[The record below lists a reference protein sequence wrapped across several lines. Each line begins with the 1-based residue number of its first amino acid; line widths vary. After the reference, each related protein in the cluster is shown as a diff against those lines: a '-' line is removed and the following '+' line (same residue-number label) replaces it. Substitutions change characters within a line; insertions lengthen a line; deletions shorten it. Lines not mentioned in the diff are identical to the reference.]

1 MDKEPVDTTGDKEV
15 QDTTDSIAAAEEE
28 QEEAQPEQR
37 THMLGAVQDF
47 TALGVTTILDANV
60 NIARKFKHAATFLWN
75 PEVETQASGAQQG
88 GDGFGGGGEVSA
100 AADDPQEQDGDGDE
114 DNTNTQRF
122 SHDVILRIEIT
133 TSKEARTASYISFL
147 LCTLSLATVI
157 IQSLTK
163 AYRDPDQYLFN
174 QDDLFYGTA
183 IVISVLLLLLFYA
196 LYMYTLRLV
205 QTRRRGQYWSFRRKF
220 MSGGVYVILVL
231 QTCTAVLGLSN
242 IVYLIVTGCDWF
254 TRPVLAVGYA
264 QWTLWNTMLLLYLIA
279 SHSLGFW
286 SGKVKQQSL
295 KKREEAVK
303 EKSGNLSSIGDSDK
317 KKSAVGGMRM
327 ATSGF
332 NLDFHHSIS
341 LPEVVETRQQYDEDG
356 KRKDVGDDGD
366 DGDGDG
372 DDLKSKEGSVGSSS
386 SMYYDAT
393 IGGTAVDGKDVDNVS
408 GGLVDTEVEAAVA
421 VAGAAAA
428 VHGEKKKQK
437 KKIKKKGS
445 SGSTSDVASKDSK
458 PKPAA
463 PFALVMDAP
472 FSIHIFKLPLFIAF
486 QILLTFLFLSITNN
500 LSVLRMQ
507 IDTQRQAQNIT
518 NSDCPTD
525 IEIQCGV
532 SKTAQLLTIFLVLTV
547 AAYLCAHFY
556 FWWRTDHDLKKKPF
570 AQTRTVRVLH
580 SMSTFAISAVYAAF
594 TASIILTFLVHI
606 TSCWTYIF
614 VWSAVL
620 PMMLAG
626 TCSTLVLAYFT
637 IPKNFDSAEQ
647 VMQVWLQEF
656 AWTEPSL
663 DSAILTRNAR
673 MPMSVTLQ
681 KEPMFCLETGI
692 KMLYWSHMAY
702 VLEEQ
707 RIINDSISSLEDALQ
722 TFNLTDYEVVKNARV
737 DTKSIIAWGQPG
749 NHTIVAAFKG
759 TSSME
764 NVITDLKWFPKT
776 HPPTRSFQVGSGVAT
791 KYLKWVCQVHGGFWE
806 AFTADDY
813 DSTVI
818 AKLEQVCA
826 KVGVEPENAKIMF
839 TGHSLG
845 GALATLA
852 TQAWVSK
859 YPAAG
864 HVCETVTFGSPRVG
878 NKPFAYEYNS
888 VMANHW
894 GLVNG
899 KDPVAQVPKGFMY
912 KRCGERIILQANTG
926 DFIVR
931 PTFMEKEVTIST
943 SNVPSDHFL
952 EQYRH
957 AICNVIKSQFSSL
970 ALGGGYEGAV
980 ELAERVDLKQL
991 LMHENMD
998 LTALRDAGVKPI
1010 SFESLKTMN
1019 HEQGDAIGCGCQSC
1033 FPNKGWLKGRAGKK
1047 GEEVESSLG
1056 EEESHRRTL
1065 MMVEEEV

>member
-1 MDKEPVDTTGDKEV
+1 
-15 QDTTDSIAAAEEE
+15 
-28 QEEAQPEQR
+28 
-37 THMLGAVQDF
+37 
-47 TALGVTTILDANV
+47 
-60 NIARKFKHAATFLWN
+60 
-75 PEVETQASGAQQG
+75 
-88 GDGFGGGGEVSA
+88 
-100 AADDPQEQDGDGDE
+100 
-114 DNTNTQRF
+114 
-122 SHDVILRIEIT
+122 
-133 TSKEARTASYISFL
+133 
-147 LCTLSLATVI
+147 
-157 IQSLTK
+157 
-163 AYRDPDQYLFN
+163 
-174 QDDLFYGTA
+174 
-183 IVISVLLLLLFYA
+183 
-196 LYMYTLRLV
+196 
-205 QTRRRGQYWSFRRKF
+205 
-220 MSGGVYVILVL
+220 
-231 QTCTAVLGLSN
+231 
-242 IVYLIVTGCDWF
+242 
-254 TRPVLAVGYA
+254 
-264 QWTLWNTMLLLYLIA
+264 
-279 SHSLGFW
+279 
-286 SGKVKQQSL
+286 
-295 KKREEAVK
+295 
-303 EKSGNLSSIGDSDK
+303 
-317 KKSAVGGMRM
+317 
-327 ATSGF
+327 
-332 NLDFHHSIS
+332 
-341 LPEVVETRQQYDEDG
+341 
-356 KRKDVGDDGD
+356 
-366 DGDGDG
+366 
-372 DDLKSKEGSVGSSS
+372 
-386 SMYYDAT
+386 
-393 IGGTAVDGKDVDNVS
+393 
-408 GGLVDTEVEAAVA
+408 
-421 VAGAAAA
+421 
-428 VHGEKKKQK
+428 
-437 KKIKKKGS
+437 
-445 SGSTSDVASKDSK
+445 
-458 PKPAA
+458 
-463 PFALVMDAP
+463 
-472 FSIHIFKLPLFIAF
+472 
-486 QILLTFLFLSITNN
+486 
-500 LSVLRMQ
+500 
-507 IDTQRQAQNIT
+507 
-518 NSDCPTD
+518 
-525 IEIQCGV
+525 
-532 SKTAQLLTIFLVLTV
+532 
-547 AAYLCAHFY
+547 
-556 FWWRTDHDLKKKPF
+556 
-570 AQTRTVRVLH
+570 
-580 SMSTFAISAVYAAF
+580 
-594 TASIILTFLVHI
+594 
-606 TSCWTYIF
+606 
-614 VWSAVL
+614 
-620 PMMLAG
+620 MMLAG

-663 DSAILTRNAR
+663 DSAILTRNER

-737 DTKSIIAWGQPG
+737 DTKSIIAWGPPG

-776 HPPTRSFQVGSGVAT
+776 HPPTRSFQVGSGLAT

-1033 FPNKGWLKGRAGKK
+1033 FPNKGWLKGSAGKK
-1047 GEEVESSLG
+1047 GEEMEGSLG
-1056 EEESHRRTL
+1056 EEESHRKTL